1 MKAQLKY
8 GLRTLTM
15 LAAMALVGFAQA
27 PTDARAAVIAPG
39 GAKDNATN
47 AASGNQATPQ
57 RKTASPGVVNYVEGH
72 ATLNGQPLAPDVVG
86 SAVVGPNQAVA
97 TTDGYVEVL
106 LTPGA
111 FLRVGHNSEV
121 RLISVGLTG
130 VNAQVDRGSALVEV
144 ADLIEGSRLT
154 FAVNGVPVQIKK
166 KGLYEFDAAQ
176 HAVRVLDGKAEVQET
191 ANDKITLKKGDE
203 VSVAGEPLKK
213 HDFDVKA
220 AKKEPLYVW
229 SKVRSEQQSQANQH
243 TADVILAGGGWYGP
257 GWYWNPFWASY
268 AFVPGS
274 GMLYSPFGWGFYSPL
289 YYGGLWGTSFGYTP
303 YRYAPRYYGRHGY
316 YARGFA
322 HGHVGGI
329 GAMHGRGGFHGG
341 GFNRGSHGGGF
352 HGGAHGGR
360 R

>member
-15 LAAMALVGFAQA
+15 LAATALVGFAQA
-27 PTDARAAVIAPG
+27 PTGARAAVTAPG
-39 GAKDNATN
+39 GAKDKGTN
-47 AASGNQATPQ
+47 VASASTATPQ
-57 RKTASPGVVNYVEGH
+57 RKIASPGAVNYVEGH
-72 ATLNGQPLAPDVVG
+72 ATLNGQPLAPDAVG
-86 SAVVGPNQAVA
+86 SAVVGPNQVLA

-111 FLRVGHNSEV
+111 FLRVGHNSAV
-121 RLISVGLTG
+121 RLISVGLAG

-144 ADLIEGSRLT
+144 ADLIKGSNLT
-154 FAVNGVPVQIKK
+154 LAVNGVPVQIRK

-176 HAVRVLDGKAEVQET
+176 RAVRVLDGKADVQE
-191 ANDKITLKKGDE
+191 AAEKITLKKGDQ
-203 VSVAGEPLKK
+203 VSVASEPSKK

-243 TADVILAGGGWYGP
+243 SADVILAGGGWYGP
-257 GWYWNPFWASY
+257 GWYWDPLWSGY
-268 AFVPGS
+268 AFLPGT
-274 GMLYSPFGWGFYSPL
+274 GMLYSPFGWGFYSPV
-289 YYGGLWGTSFGYTP
+289 YYGGLWGGGFGYAP
-303 YRYAPRYYGRHGY
+303 YRYAPRHYGGHGY
-316 YARGFA
+316 YARGFS

-341 GFNRGSHGGGF
+341 GFRGGSHGGGF
-352 HGGAHGGR
+352 HGGR

>member
-15 LAAMALVGFAQA
+15 LATTALVGFAQA
-27 PTDARAAVIAPG
+27 PTGAQAAVTAPG
-39 GAKDNATN
+39 GAKDNGTN
-47 AASGNQATPQ
+47 VAPANSTSSQ
-57 RKTASPGVVNYVEGH
+57 RKTASPGAVNYVEGH
-72 ATLNGQPLAPDVVG
+72 ATLNGQPLTPDAVG
-86 SAVVGPNQAVA
+86 SAVVGPNQVIA

-121 RLISVGLTG
+121 RLISVGLAG

-144 ADLIEGSRLT
+144 ADMVKGSNLT
-154 FAVNGVPVQIKK
+154 FAVNNVPVQIRN
-166 KGLYEFDAAQ
+166 KGLYEFEAAQ
-176 HAVRVLDGKAEVQET
+176 RAVRVLDGKAEVQE
-191 ANDKITLKKGDE
+191 AADKITLKKGDE
-203 VSVAGEPLKK
+203 LPVAGELVKK

-257 GWYWNPFWASY
+257 GWYWDPLWSGY
-268 AFVPGS
+268 AFMPGS
-274 GMLYSPFGWGFYSPL
+274 GFLYSPFGWGFYSPV
-289 YYGGLWGTSFGYTP
+289 YYGGLWGGGFGYAP
-303 YRYAPRYYGRHGY
+303 YRYYGRHGY
-316 YARGFA
+316 YARGFS

-341 GFNRGSHGGGF
+341 GFHGGGF
-352 HGGAHGGR
+352 HGGGGHGGHR
-360 R
+360 